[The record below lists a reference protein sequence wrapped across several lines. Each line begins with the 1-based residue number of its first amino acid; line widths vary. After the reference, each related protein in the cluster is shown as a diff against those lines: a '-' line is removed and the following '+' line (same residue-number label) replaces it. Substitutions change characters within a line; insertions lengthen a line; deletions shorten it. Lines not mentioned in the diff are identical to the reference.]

1 VIGTRDLRPPAVPW
15 RYSDFIRVYA
25 TTLVGA
31 VGLLVA
37 WYGSS
42 GSTRLSTQAGW
53 TDLGIAAV
61 LLSGVGNTLWLV
73 SGRRALGA
81 RRRLVSLDAGELG
94 PAPIVGVPGNPVDAT
109 DRTLVDDPQQRLVS
123 APTMTRYHRAACPMV
138 AGKPVRAASRA
149 RHEAAGRR
157 PCGICEP

>member
-1 VIGTRDLRPPAVPW
+1 VPW
-15 RYSDFIRVYA
+15 RYSDFILVYA

-37 WYGSS
+37 WYGSG
-42 GSTRLSTQAGW
+42 GSTRLSTQVGW

-61 LLSGVGNTLWLV
+61 LMSGVGNTLWLV
-73 SGRRALGA
+73 SGQRAVGA
-81 RRRLVSLDAGELG
+81 RRRLVPLNAGELG
-94 PAPIVGVPGNPVDAT
+94 PAPILGAPGIYVDAR
-109 DRTLVDDPQQRLVS
+109 DRTLVDDPQQRPVS
-123 APTMTRYHRAACPMV
+123 APTMTRYHRAACPLV
-138 AGKPVRAASRA
+138 AGKSVRAASRA